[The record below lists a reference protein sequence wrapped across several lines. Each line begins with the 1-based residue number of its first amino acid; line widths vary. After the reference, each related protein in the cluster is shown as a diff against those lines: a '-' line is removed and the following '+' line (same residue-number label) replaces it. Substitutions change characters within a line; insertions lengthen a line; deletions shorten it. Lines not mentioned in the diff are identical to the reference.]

1 MIADAGTGGG
11 DRAVRSTG
19 VDPQGIAGAAV
30 GAMFGSVAQ
39 LEAVVVDER
48 SRGLGIGPHLV
59 HQWCSSVAAAGSEL
73 AVLVDLRAG
82 NRWPGEFAFLD
93 RLGFTGT
100 AGYMLRRL

>member
-1 MIADAGTGGG
+1 
-11 DRAVRSTG
+11 
-19 VDPQGIAGAAV
+19 
-30 GAMFGSVAQ
+30 MFGPVAQ

-73 AVLVDLRAG
+73 VLVDLRAG